1 MVEIQRAAPGDFAA
15 IAGLDRVAWRRDRAD
30 EFIPDGEHVW
40 RIWCEHAL
48 AFVARLDAAVVAA
61 AVAFPCADGRWC
73 LHKIMVA
80 QAHRGRG
87 IARRLLGA
95 VVEELDRRGAEA
107 FLTVDPGNERAL
119 ALYARF
125 GFTERRFVAGYYRA
139 CEDRLVLTR
148 PGRARGATDRED

>member
-1 MVEIQRAAPGDFAA
+1 MVEIERAAPADFAA
-15 IAGLDRVAWRRDRAD
+15 IAALDRAAWRHDRAGQ
-30 EFIPDGEHVW
+30 FIPDGEHVW

-80 QAHRGRG
+80 EPHRGRG

-107 FLTVDPGNERAL
+107 FLTVDPTNERAL
-119 ALYARF
+119 ALYGGF
-125 GFTERRFVAGYYRA
+125 GFTGRRFVAGYYRH

-148 PGRARGATDRED
+148 PKAAQGTDREG